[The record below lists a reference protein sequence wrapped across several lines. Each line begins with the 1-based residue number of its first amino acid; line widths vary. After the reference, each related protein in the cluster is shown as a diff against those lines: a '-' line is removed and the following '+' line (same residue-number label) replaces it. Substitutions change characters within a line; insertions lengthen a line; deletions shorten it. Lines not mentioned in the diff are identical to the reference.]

1 MPTSLGPAEI
11 LVILVVAL
19 IVLGP
24 ERLPKAARQIGKA
37 VGEIRHWSGGI
48 QDEVRNA
55 FNADE
60 VRNSF
65 NPDPDPQPSSTSW
78 SSPSSEPSSP
88 PASPP
93 TAPPSP
99 ASPAAP
105 GPGSFGGAR
114 TPDVA
119 AAPDGPTPN

>member
-37 VGEIRHWSGGI
+37 VAEVRQWSGGI

-55 FNADE
+55 FNSDVE
-60 VRNSF
+60 
-65 NPDPDPQPSSTSW
+65 PDKPSAPPPVAATPPVFE
-78 SSPSSEPSSP
+78 SPEPM
-88 PASPP
+88 
-93 TAPPSP
+93 TPSP
-99 ASPAAP
+99 ADVPLSDTGTSGLPSRGAPASTNP
-105 GPGSFGGAR
+105 TGP
-114 TPDVA
+114 
-119 AAPDGPTPN
+119 APDPPNGLTPS

>member
-37 VGEIRHWSGGI
+37 LAEVKHWSGGI

-55 FNADE
+55 FNAD
-60 VRNSF
+60 
-65 NPDPDPQPSSTSW
+65 PDPQPQPQPSQP
-78 SSPSSEPSSP
+78 SPQPDP
-88 PASPP
+88 PA
-93 TAPPSP
+93 PS
-99 ASPAAP
+99 AD
-105 GPGSFGGAR
+105 
-114 TPDVA
+114 T
-119 AAPDGPTPN
+119 PDGPSLN

>member
-55 FNADE
+55 FNPDD
-60 VRNSF
+60 VRSAF
-65 NPDPDPQPSSTSW
+65 NPDPEPSS
-78 SSPSSEPSSP
+78 SSTPSEPSP
-88 PASPP
+88 PN
-93 TAPPSP
+93 PSP
-99 ASPAAP
+99 ASRPAP

-119 AAPDGPTPN
+119 GGPDGPTPN